1 MAVITHDAKLNDLL
15 VDLHYSLLQYVA
27 ETSPWSQQPAAA
39 AVVETLAAQQQ
50 RHVARLVDLLR
61 TRNWSI
67 DFGTYPSEYTD
78 LQYLSVEFFLPRL
91 IAAQLAVVTE
101 LDEAVHT
108 CIDDA
113 VAVTLLRDILVG
125 EQEILTQLQQLQP
138 QAALA
143 ATAS

>member
-1 MAVITHDAKLNDLL
+1 VAVITHDAKLNDLL

-27 ETSPWSQQPAAA
+27 ETSPWSQKPQAAST
-39 AVVETLAAQQQ
+39 VEQLAAQQQ

-61 TRNWSI
+61 MRNWSI

-91 IAAQLAVVTE
+91 IAAQSAVVSE

-113 VAVTLLRDILVG
+113 VAVALLRDLLTG
-125 EQEILTQLQQLQP
+125 EQEILAQLRQLQP
-138 QAALA
+138 QSAPVN
-143 ATAS
+143 